1 MEDTNQIL
9 GVQETPQAVNKEG
22 TPSYPAESILK
33 WVAIVVLVVGVIAAI
48 ILLVT
53 MGWVQD
59 PKYTY
64 HKEMV
69 FNPMGFVMSIIT
81 LLSSIT
87 TWAVLNVLSN
97 ISINLF
103 EIKSNSNS

>member
-9 GVQETPQAVNKEG
+9 GVQETLKTGNKEDM
-22 TPSYPAESILK
+22 PSYPAESILK
-33 WVAIVVLVVGVIAAI
+33 GVAVVVLVVGVLAAI

-53 MGWVQD
+53 MGWVQN

-64 HKEMV
+64 HKEMI
-69 FNPMGFVMSIIT
+69 FNPMGFVMAIIT

-103 EIKSNSNS
+103 EIKSNLNS

>member
-22 TPSYPAESILK
+22 TPSYPAEGILK
-33 WVAIVVLVVGVIAAI
+33 GVAIVVLVVGVIAAI